1 MPVVVREY
9 YTTHDMHNCQKIQRS
24 ILDTYIDDF
33 AKYSRNPK
41 HQFLRKVFN
50 AVPAMAGQ
58 KFVYA
63 KVDSSIKSRDLKEAL
78 ELLETAGIVFR
89 IKRTSGAE
97 MQKTAIQKLIT

>member
-1 MPVVVREY
+1 
-9 YTTHDMHNCQKIQRS
+9 
-24 ILDTYIDDF
+24 
-33 AKYSRNPK
+33 
-41 HQFLRKVFN
+41 
-50 AVPAMAGQ
+50 MAGQ